1 MVVRFCAC
9 WSVRN
14 SHKKS
19 IATAIQEGGI
29 ILSPPSFYSVKKM
42 PNKALQPTAK
52 SAAAE
57 RDVRC
62 LIERRYLVIVCH
74 ALKREREAQYSD
86 SGVGR

>member
-1 MVVRFCAC
+1 MVNLTFG
-9 WSVRN
+9 
-14 SHKKS
+14 
-19 IATAIQEGGI
+19 AIVFH
-29 ILSPPSFYSVKKM
+29 SA

-57 RDVRC
+57 RSVRC
-62 LIERRYLVIVCH
+62 LIERRYLLFVCY